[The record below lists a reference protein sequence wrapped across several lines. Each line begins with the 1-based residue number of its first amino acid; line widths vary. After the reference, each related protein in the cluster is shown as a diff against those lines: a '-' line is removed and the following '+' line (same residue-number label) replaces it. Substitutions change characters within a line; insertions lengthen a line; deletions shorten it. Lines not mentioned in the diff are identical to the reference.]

1 MEGSRRLQS
10 ISNLWKAPR
19 VLLLIG
25 GVLFLSGQGFL
36 AGSFLQGTQ
45 GTVATIPA
53 GPAWF
58 YVYEIKV
65 LGSGRMS
72 GQFADLAGDVVNL
85 YVFGE
90 RQYEVYAFIGLGRS
104 LFSANGSAG
113 SFAIDLPASGTY
125 YLVFAHGAG
134 SEDSAQDV
142 RVSYRVAGIEPEF
155 MGVGVPLIAI
165 GIAAVGIGLWR
176 RDRQA
181 KGRIDESR

>member
-1 MEGSRRLQS
+1 MPNSISQRRIKVLGRSSTQTIFSDVRTFLDPAGGRGRAGANRHIAPRRLLYRERGGGGESETPSDLQS
-10 ISNLWKAPR
+10 VEGTW

-36 AGSFLQGTQ
+36 SASFLQGTQ

-58 YVYEIKV
+58 YVYAIKV
-65 LGSGRMS
+65 LGSSRVS

-104 LFSANGSAG
+104 LFSANGS
-113 SFAIDLPASGTY
+113 
-125 YLVFAHGAG
+125 
-134 SEDSAQDV
+134 SA
-142 RVSYRVAGIEPEF
+142 
-155 MGVGVPLIAI
+155 
-165 GIAAVGIGLWR
+165 
-176 RDRQA
+176 
-181 KGRIDESR
+181 

>member
-1 MEGSRRLQS
+1 MEGSRRLRL

-19 VLLLIG
+19 VLLLVG

-36 AGSFLQGTQ
+36 AASFLQGTQ

-65 LGSGRMS
+65 LGSSRVS

-104 LFSANGSAG
+104 LFSANGSSG
-113 SFAIDLPASGTY
+113 SFAIDLPGSGTY

-134 SEDSAQDV
+134 SEDSVQDV
-142 RVSYRVAGIEPEF
+142 RVTYRVAGIEPEF
-155 MGVGVPLIAI
+155 IGVGLPLIAVGIAGVGVA
-165 GIAAVGIGLWR
+165 LWR

-181 KGRIDESR
+181 KDPIENSR

>member
-104 LFSANGSAG
+104 LFSANGSSG

-165 GIAAVGIGLWR
+165 GIAAVSLGLWR

-181 KGRIDESR
+181 RGRIDDLR

>member
-1 MEGSRRLQS
+1 MEGSRRLRL

-36 AGSFLQGTQ
+36 AASFLQGTQ
-45 GTVATIPA
+45 GTVASIPA

-65 LGSGRMS
+65 LGSSRVS

-104 LFSANGSAG
+104 PD
-113 SFAIDLPASGTY
+113 IRDLLPRLRARRRIRG
-125 YLVFAHGAG
+125 FGAG
-134 SEDSAQDV
+134 RPGVVSGRGNRTRVHGRRSAVD
-142 RVSYRVAGIEPEF
+142 RNRNR
-155 MGVGVPLIAI
+155 
-165 GIAAVGIGLWR
+165 WR
-176 RDRQA
+176 
-181 KGRIDESR
+181 

>member
-1 MEGSRRLQS
+1 MRSFT
-10 ISNLWKAPR
+10 NLWKAPR
-19 VLLLIG
+19 VLLLVG
-25 GVLFLSGQGFL
+25 GVLFLSGQALL
-36 AGSFLQGTQ
+36 AASFLQGTQ

-65 LGSGRMS
+65 IGSSRVS

-104 LFSANGSAG
+104 LFSANGSSG
-113 SFAIDLPASGTY
+113 SFAIDLPSAGTY
-125 YLVFAHGAG
+125 FLVFAHGAG

-155 MGVGVPLIAI
+155 IGVGVPLIAV
-165 GIAAVGIGLWR
+165 GIASVSLALWR

-181 KGRIDESR
+181 KDSNEDLR

>member
-1 MEGSRRLQS
+1 MEGSRTLRS
-10 ISNLWKAPR
+10 IFNLWKAPR

-25 GVLFLSGQGFL
+25 GVLFLSGQAFL

-65 LGSGRMS
+65 LGSSRMS

-104 LFSANGSAG
+104 LFSANGSSG
-113 SFAIDLPASGTY
+113 SFVIDLPTSGTY

-165 GIAAVGIGLWR
+165 GIAGVSVGLWR
-176 RDRQA
+176 REQQA
-181 KGRIDESR
+181 KRRNDELP

>member
-1 MEGSRRLQS
+1 MEGSRRLQA

-36 AGSFLQGTQ
+36 AASFLQGTQ

-65 LGSGRMS
+65 LGSSRMS

-104 LFSANGSAG
+104 LFSANGSSG
-113 SFAIDLPASGTY
+113 SFAIDLPGSGTY
-125 YLVFAHGAG
+125 YLVFAHGAE
-134 SEDSAQDV
+134 SENSAQDV

-155 MGVGVPLIAI
+155 IGVGIPLIGA
-165 GIAAVGIGLWR
+165 GTASVGVGLWR
-176 RDRQA
+176 RDRQTKRA
-181 KGRIDESR
+181 NEELR

>member
-1 MEGSRRLQS
+1 VEGSRRLQA

-36 AGSFLQGTQ
+36 AASFLQGTQ

-65 LGSGRMS
+65 LGSSRMS

-104 LFSANGSAG
+104 LFSANGSSG
-113 SFAIDLPASGTY
+113 SFAIDLPSSGTY

-134 SEDSAQDV
+134 SE
-142 RVSYRVAGIEPEF
+142 PEF
-155 MGVGVPLIAI
+155 IGLGSALIAP
-165 GIAAVGIGLWR
+165 GVALVGLGLRIRERGR
-176 RDRQA
+176 RSTT
-181 KGRIDESR
+181 GPM

>member
-1 MEGSRRLQS
+1 MEGSSRLRS
-10 ISNLWKAPR
+10 VTHFWKASR

-25 GVLFLSGQGFL
+25 GVLFLSGQGL
-36 AGSFLQGTQ
+36 LSASFLQGTQ
-45 GTVATIPA
+45 GAVATIPP
-53 GPAWF
+53 GPSWF
-58 YVYEIKV
+58 FVYQIKV
-65 LGSGRMS
+65 LGSSRVS

-155 MGVGVPLIAI
+155 MGVGAPLIAI

-181 KGRIDESR
+181 RRRIDESR